1 MLALHAHTRLLIQL
15 HATLYWTPESG
26 LLRGQKLAPV
36 VFAADVAAVA
46 TNEDDNDYDFD
57 YECAYGYGSA
67 TGSAVDV
74 FLRSVD
80 ASCLDR
86 VRAMTRAT
94 AFRFDEP
101 VHYEAERAFVWA
113 GVGGGDGG
121 GGGGGGSIPIRGLSA
136 AELGRQVDMV
146 RRRGYRDWVKVEM
159 AVEISAGEELRR
171 KGSEAGWAVGGLWD
185 KWEGTGR
192 VE

>member
-15 HATLYWTPESG
+15 HATLYWTTGSG

-36 VFAADVAAVA
+36 MFAADVAAV
-46 TNEDDNDYDFD
+46 TINEGDNDHDFD
-57 YECAYGYGSA
+57 HECAYGYGSA

-94 AFRFDEP
+94 AFRFGEP

-113 GVGGGDGG
+113 GA
-121 GGGGGGSIPIRGLSA
+121 GGGGGSIPIRGLSA

-185 KWEGTGR
+185 KWEGTGK